1 MLSTRQMPQQ
11 APSQQPP
18 QAPPQGPPK
27 VPPPVQHPPVIPQ
40 GPYPDLPPYF
50 PYPLVAIQ
58 NRPSSFNNRRGDRP
72 NNNKSKSG
80 PNRNNKCL
88 QCGGYGHWAKL
99 SFPAKTNAAVVTPTR
114 SSHSTLCLLM
124 NTYLAPQY
132 GPPPTA
138 PPQLSESSQY
148 KWAHKWKLNRIRLC
162 CENR

>member
-1 MLSTRQMPQQ
+1 MRDKVNKNMLSTRQMPQQ

-27 VPPPVQHPPVIPQ
+27 VPPPVQHPPLIPQ

-58 NRPSSFNNRRGDRP
+58 NRPSSFNNRRGGRP

-99 SFPAKTNAAVVTPTR
+99 C
-114 SSHSTLCLLM
+114 HSKPKQM
-124 NTYLAPQY
+124 Q
-132 GPPPTA
+132 
-138 PPQLSESSQY
+138 QLSHPQDLRTPHYVYLWILIWPHSMALLLQ
-148 KWAHKWKLNRIRLC
+148 RLHSYQ
-162 CENR
+162 NQANTNGLTNGN